1 MTLFSG
7 IPSDLCDAVAYELD
21 AIEYLRTTLH
31 EHDETPVGGV
41 TLTLGDLT
49 PDGELRR
56 AISAVGRTEMSGAA
70 VRAALNRL
78 RPLAFSASFKLQD
91 MVVEWILRANN
102 ALDWSFSKKLNA
114 YDKLRKFASLVE
126 PVFLATRPVLARAF
140 WELYRFLV
148 PFRGAVVHS
157 GGVILGP
164 DGTVSITKDAR
175 TLDFTPPQQAS
186 YMRSTCLTAKILSAQ
201 TRNDPFLEHLIEG
214 DLSELQTYHGQP
226 GLVVRRA
233 RIAALTVHV
242 PPSHIVERGPL
253 AVRIDFDHLRQTME
267 KSYPVGADGRLYFS
281 ASILVKDDTRQATWE
296 LPIEAI
302 PSGLVILREGDDQY
316 DRFLR
321 VSAKV

>member
-41 TLTLGDLT
+41 TLTLGDLM

-56 AISAVGRTEMSGAA
+56 AISAVGRTDRSGPA

-102 ALDWSFSKKLNA
+102 VSVWSFSEKLAA
-114 YDKLRKFASLVE
+114 YDKLRKSASLVE
-126 PVFLATRPVLARAF
+126 PVFLAMCPVLARAL
-140 WELYRFLV
+140 WELYRFLR

-201 TRNDPFLEHLIEG
+201 CAMTR
-214 DLSELQTYHGQP
+214 SWST
-226 GLVVRRA
+226 
-233 RIAALTVHV
+233 
-242 PPSHIVERGPL
+242 
-253 AVRIDFDHLRQTME
+253 
-267 KSYPVGADGRLYFS
+267 
-281 ASILVKDDTRQATWE
+281 
-296 LPIEAI
+296 
-302 PSGLVILREGDDQY
+302 
-316 DRFLR
+316 
-321 VSAKV
+321 